1 MSILLRAS
9 ELATPMAP
17 SALFSRPG
25 PVVFEVGFGDGRY
38 LEHLASAH
46 PDWNLIGAEVS
57 LGSVWRAY
65 RRMQRAGIED
75 VRLFKGNARFL
86 VRDVFEQGSLDRV
99 FVNFPDPWPR
109 KKHHKNRLL
118 QVPFFRILSSR
129 LKPGGSLF
137 LTTDHPE
144 YFEFSLG
151 QGRESGCF
159 DVIEGPPPPATLET
173 KYARKW
179 RDQQKP
185 IYHVEFRCHTVI
197 ESAPRII
204 TAIDMQHA
212 TLKGSLENV
221 GAFSKQVR
229 RFQGGHAFVMEA
241 YRELGS
247 QGLLFKAIS
256 EEQDFRQE
264 LLIQAWPKEGG
275 VYVSLQPFGDPMTT
289 KGVREAVLA
298 VTDWLVSQGL
308 ELDQTWV

>member
-9 ELATPMAP
+9 ELKTPMAA
-17 SALFSRPG
+17 SDLFSRTG
-25 PVVFEVGFGDGRY
+25 PLVFEVGFGDGRY

-46 PDWNLIGAEVS
+46 PDWNLVGAEVS

-65 RRMQRAGIED
+65 RRVNRAGITD
-75 VRLFKGNARFL
+75 VRLFKGNARLL
-86 VRDVFEQGSLDRV
+86 VRDVFEEGSLDRV

-109 KKHHKNRLL
+109 KKHWKNRLL
-118 QVPFFRILSSR
+118 QAPFFRILSSR

-144 YFEFSLG
+144 YFEFSVR
-151 QGRESGCF
+151 QGHESGCF
-159 DVIEGPPPPATLET
+159 DVIQGPPPPATLET

-185 IYHVEFRCHTVI
+185 IFHVEFRCHTVI
-197 ESAPRII
+197 PSEPRLISKI
-204 TAIDMQHA
+204 EMQHA
-212 TLKGSLENV
+212 TLKGSLENL
-221 GAFSKQVR
+221 GPFTKQVR
-229 RFQGGHAFVMEA
+229 KFEGGHAFVMEA

-264 LLIQAWPKEGG
+264 LLIQAWPKKDG

-289 KGVREAVLA
+289 TGVREAILA

-308 ELDQTWV
+308 ELDQAWI